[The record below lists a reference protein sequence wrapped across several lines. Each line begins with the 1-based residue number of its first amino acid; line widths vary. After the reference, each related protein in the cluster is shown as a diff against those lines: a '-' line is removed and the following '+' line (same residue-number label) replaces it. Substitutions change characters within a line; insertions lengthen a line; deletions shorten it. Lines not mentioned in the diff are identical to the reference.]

1 MILALDTC
9 LAACSVAL
17 RVGSD
22 TLARTEILGTGHA
35 ERVAPMVAAVLAEAG
50 ASTQGLS
57 RLCVTVGPGSF
68 MGTRV
73 GLSLAKGL
81 ALPRATPC
89 VPITTL
95 HAISLS
101 APGAPVLIDARRGQA
116 YALPPGP
123 GGKGGTPALV
133 THDEARALAL
143 TGRPIGVGLEGI
155 GLPGED
161 TFPDPALMLDHA
173 QAAEPAPLRPFYL
186 RAPDAKPGRPSL

>member
-17 RVGSD
+17 RIGAD
-22 TLARTEILGTGHA
+22 TLVRTELLGTGHA
-35 ERVAPMVAAVLAEAG
+35 ERVAPMLADLLAEAG
-50 ASTQGLS
+50 ASARDLT

-81 ALPRATPC
+81 ALPRGVAC

-95 HAISLS
+95 HAIGLG

-116 YALPPGP
+116 YALPPG
-123 GGKGGTPALV
+123 GRPALV

-143 TGRPIGVGLEGI
+143 TGRPIGVGLDAI
-155 GLPGED
+155 GLRGED
-161 TFPDPALMLDHA
+161 RFPDARSMLDHA
-173 QAAEPAPLRPFYL
+173 EAAEPEPLRPFYL
-186 RAPDAKPGRPSL
+186 RAPDAKPGRPRL